1 MTALPSITS
10 PSPLLI
16 LGGGD
21 GMGLWLA
28 KRLYARVPGV
38 ERITLA
44 DVKPLARRGAPDGA
58 FPGPQ
63 HTSELAS
70 LDVPIDAL
78 RLDYA
83 RAANGL
89 VADWMAVPTRAAP
102 PLERLPL
109 EAYRF
114 VVVGVPEEA
123 MESTCSAV
131 LPRLRPGAHVIDICS
146 TKRISLPAMLR
157 HAPEGVSVL
166 GTHPLFGPAVP
177 DLVGQIMVMTPT
189 PRTDPAFYAWYRDL
203 ARSSGA
209 VVEEVAAGDHDHHML
224 FIQTLAHFAYLVFG
238 RTLAQAGPLGFN
250 LEQSFKVSTPPY
262 GILAAFTARIIGG
275 NPRLYAQIQGQ
286 PDAEVVRA
294 LFLQAA
300 KDLADQF
307 SHGQAQTQAAIQEII
322 DSYHGAEV
330 AQAYAN
336 SRALVD
342 SVQQSYRELYRRKQS
357 GQLTVLQAGDPLNP
371 AEPSVT
377 HVGLVHDVDGE
388 SVELVERVAQAGGK
402 WFIAYDAESEGALRR
417 IGRALRAKP
426 SRILRHNI
434 RRVLS
439 TEETTEWRRGHLQHQ
454 QRDAAVLTDQG
465 VDLAY
470 LCQVLAKINPAV
482 VSGEVVEPADAAWL
496 RRYGLRNQLLRLTI
510 YGDRDPD
517 ACVAEVV
524 KSLRLFGV
532 RVAGA

>member
-1 MTALPSITS
+1 
-10 PSPLLI
+10 
-16 LGGGD
+16 
-21 GMGLWLA
+21 MGLWLA
-28 KRLYARVPGV
+28 KRLYARVPGM

-44 DVKPLARRGAPDGA
+44 DVKPLARRGVLQRTEGDGA

-63 HTSELAS
+63 HTAELAS
-70 LDVPIDAL
+70 LDAPIDAV
-78 RLDYA
+78 RLDYT

-89 VADWMAVPTRAAP
+89 AADWMGVPTQAAP
-102 PLERLPL
+102 PSERLPL

-123 MESTCSAV
+123 MEQTCAAV
-131 LPRLRPGAHVIDICS
+131 LPHLRPGAHVIDICS
-146 TKRISLPAMLR
+146 TKRTALPAMLR

-166 GTHPLFGPAVP
+166 GTHPLFGPAVQ

-189 PRTDPAFYAWYRDL
+189 PRTDHAFYAWYRDL
-203 ARSSGA
+203 VRSFGA
-209 VVEEVAAGDHDHHML
+209 VVEEVAAENHDQHML

-286 PDAEVVRA
+286 PDADVVRA

-300 KDLADQF
+300 KELAGQF
-307 SHGQAQTQAAIQEII
+307 SHGQTQTQAAIQEVI
-322 DSYHGAEV
+322 DAYRGAEV
-330 AQAYAN
+330 AHAYAN

-342 SVQQSYRELYRRKQS
+342 SVQQSYRELHRRKQS
-357 GQLTVLQAGDPLNP
+357 GQLTVLQSGDPLNP

-388 SVELVERVAQAGGK
+388 SVEMVERVAQAGGK

-417 IGRALRAKP
+417 IGRTLRAKP

-439 TEETTEWRRGHLQHQ
+439 QEETTEWRRGHLQHH
-454 QRDAAVLTDQG
+454 QRDVSVVTDQG

-470 LCQVLAKINPAV
+470 LCEVLTKINPSV
-482 VSGEVVEPADAAWL
+482 VSGEVVEPAEGAWL
-496 RRYGLRNQLLRLTI
+496 RRYGLRNHIIRLI
-510 YGDRDPD
+510 IFGDRDPE
-517 ACVAEVV
+517 ACVAQV
-524 KSLRLFGV
+524 KASLKQFGV
-532 RVAGA
+532 RTVA